1 MKKQLLKNT
10 LVAIAALFI
19 AIIALPT
26 TAQAQELQILGKDYY
41 EDAVENIGGG
51 TATWDKANATLTLDG
66 INVESFDGIFIYCD
80 HIPNLKIVLVGNN
93 TVNCTSYILLFGEG
107 NVEISGTGSLTAR
120 ATDQF
125 AIMQNTSSPGTLTI
139 KDCMLDVQGDQY
151 SIVGY
156 ENGPNTAALSL
167 VVDNA
172 TLKVKGATGDDW
184 KTPGIY
190 GLKAYELRGCHIET
204 PGVRFGKIYE
214 GSGRCHRHLSTCH
227 LCRCP
232 RQRHLLPRRQ
242 PTATDA
248 AGREHRQDERRDN
261 TQGHKPITLPI
272 GRGASHPPDTV
283 LPFTGEAD
291 RASNSNVPHPNK
303 SNMNQKL
310 SLPLIPPLS
319 GRWAR
324 AGLMLLLSTTA
335 VGLHAQDNATTPLPL
350 EGKGKPFWSIYAE
363 GGLSWAT
370 DVWYQNLDAKRSY
383 KQSPAVGGG
392 VDFTIRPW
400 VRVGA
405 EYLWS
410 RYRREQ
416 RFSTLDT
423 KTMPVKTYGNYLMNF
438 HNAKLGAGFNLM
450 ELWPR
455 RRAQWLNIWAG
466 TGVGYTFA
474 KGNEYGIYFSNTK
487 TQDGQTTPLTDG
499 ASISND
505 GAITI
510 TGNVQT
516 KNRHEKFNTL
526 YIPASLHIEA
536 DVSRRFT
543 IGLKGEMD
551 WLLNRKDIA
560 PKNLVFALATVR
572 YNFVPSRA
580 RAQRACYEGAIA
592 TLNDR
597 VNALQRE
604 ASEAKAQADKAESAR
619 RQAEQQNADLQRRLQ
634 DCENSKPTA
643 ATAFARS
650 VRGKKLSLM
659 AEASTPGSNGYNQQL
674 SERRLRRV
682 VEVLVKEGF
691 ALEDLHPTTA
701 IGEQQGK
708 PSAEGRRVTITSLP

>member
-1 MKKQLLKNT
+1 MNK
-10 LVAIAALFI
+10 
-19 AIIALPT
+19 
-26 TAQAQELQILGKDYY
+26 
-41 EDAVENIGGG
+41 
-51 TATWDKANATLTLDG
+51 
-66 INVESFDGIFIYCD
+66 
-80 HIPNLKIVLVGNN
+80 
-93 TVNCTSYILLFGEG
+93 
-107 NVEISGTGSLTAR
+107 R
-120 ATDQF
+120 
-125 AIMQNTSSPGTLTI
+125 
-139 KDCMLDVQGDQY
+139 
-151 SIVGY
+151 
-156 ENGPNTAALSL
+156 LS
-167 VVDNA
+167 
-172 TLKVKGATGDDW
+172 K
-184 KTPGIY
+184 
-190 GLKAYELRGCHIET
+190 
-204 PGVRFGKIYE
+204 
-214 GSGRCHRHLSTCH
+214 
-227 LCRCP
+227 
-232 RQRHLLPRRQ
+232 
-242 PTATDA
+242 
-248 AGREHRQDERRDN
+248 
-261 TQGHKPITLPI
+261 
-272 GRGASHPPDTV
+272 
-283 LPFTGEAD
+283 
-291 RASNSNVPHPNK
+291 
-303 SNMNQKL
+303 
-310 SLPLIPPLS
+310 PLIPPIG

-324 AGLMLLLSTTA
+324 VGLTALLTAFVA
-335 VGLHAQDNATTPLPL
+335 VGAQAQTND
-350 EGKGKPFWSIYAE
+350 EGSTQPPRDHNSELRTRTWSIYAQ

-423 KTMPVKTYGNYLMNF
+423 RTMPVKAYGNYLMNF
-438 HNAKLGAGFNLM
+438 HNMKLGAQFNFM
-450 ELWPR
+450 ELWPN

-466 TGVGYTFA
+466 TGVGYTIGR
-474 KGNEYGIYFSNTK
+474 GNEYGMYFSNTK
-487 TQDGQTTPLTDG
+487 TVGGTTTPFVDG
-499 ASISND
+499 ESISND
-505 GAITI
+505 DAITI

-516 KNRHEKFNTL
+516 KNRHEKFNTF

-580 RAQRACYEGAIA
+580 RVQRAYYEGELS

-604 ASEAKAQADKAESAR
+604 AAEAKAQADKAESAR

-643 ATAFARS
+643 AADQASHFVQFDHNSSYMSRAEADRLKAFARS
-650 VRGKKLSLM
+650 VRGKKLSLV

-674 SERRLRRV
+674 SERRLTRV

-701 IGEQQGK
+701 IGEQKGK
-708 PSAEGRRVTITSLP
+708 PSAEGRRVTIKSLP

>member
-1 MKKQLLKNT
+1 M
-10 LVAIAALFI
+10 
-19 AIIALPT
+19 
-26 TAQAQELQILGKDYY
+26 
-41 EDAVENIGGG
+41 
-51 TATWDKANATLTLDG
+51 
-66 INVESFDGIFIYCD
+66 
-80 HIPNLKIVLVGNN
+80 
-93 TVNCTSYILLFGEG
+93 
-107 NVEISGTGSLTAR
+107 
-120 ATDQF
+120 
-125 AIMQNTSSPGTLTI
+125 
-139 KDCMLDVQGDQY
+139 
-151 SIVGY
+151 
-156 ENGPNTAALSL
+156 
-167 VVDNA
+167 
-172 TLKVKGATGDDW
+172 
-184 KTPGIY
+184 
-190 GLKAYELRGCHIET
+190 
-204 PGVRFGKIYE
+204 
-214 GSGRCHRHLSTCH
+214 
-227 LCRCP
+227 
-232 RQRHLLPRRQ
+232 
-242 PTATDA
+242 
-248 AGREHRQDERRDN
+248 
-261 TQGHKPITLPI
+261 
-272 GRGASHPPDTV
+272 
-283 LPFTGEAD
+283 
-291 RASNSNVPHPNK
+291 NK
-303 SNMNQKL
+303 KL
-310 SLPLIPPLS
+310 SIPLIPPLS

-324 AGLMLLLSTTA
+324 VGLTALLTAFVA
-335 VGLHAQDNATTPLPL
+335 VGAQAQTND
-350 EGKGKPFWSIYAE
+350 EGSTQPPRDHNSELRTRTWSIYAQ

-370 DVWYQNLDAKRSY
+370 DVWYRNLDAKRSY

-423 KTMPVKTYGNYLMNF
+423 KTMPVKAYGNYLMNF

-580 RAQRACYEGAIA
+580 RVQRASYEGEIA
-592 TLNDR
+592 TLGDR

-619 RQAEQQNADLQRRLQ
+619 RQAERQNADLQRRLQ

-643 ATAFARS
+643 AADQASHFVQFDHNSSYMSRAEANRLKAFARS
-650 VRGKKLSLM
+650 VRGKKLSLV

-674 SERRLRRV
+674 SEHRLRRV

-708 PSAEGRRVTITSLP
+708 PSAEGRRVTITVEQSK